1 MNMKRK
7 IFSVAAVGAV
17 AVLGA
22 ALFFFTPVFGFTQVK
37 TTAPAPLSQPAQP
50 AVPVQLAALSSTLE
64 PLQEAFRSVT
74 QKVLP
79 SIVEIDVTQT
89 ITQQVPQS
97 NFPFDFGL
105 PFDQGNGNGNGSGNR
120 SRTFRQSGLGSGIIV
135 KHSGSRYY
143 VLTNNHVVK
152 DASDISVKLNDLRVF
167 KARTVGTDPRRDVAL
182 VSFDT
187 RESIPVA
194 DLGDSNTLQVGDIVF
209 AIGNPFG
216 FESTVTMG
224 IVSAL
229 GRRGQGDVA
238 SYTDYIQT
246 DAAINQGNSGGALVN
261 IKGQVIGM
269 NTWIAAPTGGNI
281 GLGFAIPINNARQP
295 IQDFITKGKV
305 DYGWLGAQIADIQDN
320 DTYPGFAADLKL
332 QGVKGAFIMEIYK
345 GSPADRAGVLPG
357 DYVTR
362 VDTTDVT
369 NAQDLTKVVGSLA
382 AGKTYTFSVMRYG
395 EKITVPV
402 KIGVRDDKDQVAQGK
417 NLWPGMT
424 VIDINDQVRQQVD
437 IPRGT
442 QGVVVGYVPDQDSP
456 ASIAGLKPGDVITAV
471 NGKATRNMMD
481 YYRALNG
488 GSGRNVMFTIERG
501 GSEISI
507 GLDR

>member
-1 MNMKRK
+1 MKRK
-7 IFSVAAVGAV
+7 IYSLAAVGAA
-17 AVLGA
+17 AVLA
-22 ALFFFTPVFGFTQVK
+22 TALFLLAPTLGFTQVK
-37 TTAPAPLSQPAQP
+37 TTAGAQASPAAQP

-64 PLQEAFRSVT
+64 PLQDAFRAVT

-79 SIVEIDVTQT
+79 SVVEIDVTQT
-89 ITQQVPQS
+89 ITQQVPQYNS
-97 NFPFDFGL
+97 PFNFGFPFDQG
-105 PFDQGNGNGNGSGNR
+105 QGNGNGNGGGNR

-135 KHSGSRYY
+135 QHNGGRYF

-152 DASDISVKLNDLRVF
+152 DASDISVKLSDQQVF
-167 KARTVGTDPRRDVAL
+167 KAHTVGTDPRKDTAL

-187 RESIPVA
+187 RDDIPVA
-194 DLGDSNTLQVGDIVF
+194 DLGDSNGLQVGDIVF

-229 GRRGQGDVA
+229 GRHGQGDVA

-269 NTWIAAPTGGNI
+269 NTWIAAPTGGSI
-281 GLGFAIPINNARQP
+281 GLGFAIPINNARQG
-295 IQDFITKGKV
+295 IQDFIAKGKV
-305 DYGWLGAQIADIQDN
+305 DYGWLGAQIADVQDN
-320 DTYPGFAADLKL
+320 ETYPGFASDLRL
-332 QGVKGAFIMEIYK
+332 QGVKGAFVMEIYK

-357 DYVTR
+357 DYITR
-362 VDTTDVT
+362 VDKTEVA
-369 NAQDLTKVVGSLA
+369 NAADLTKVVGSLA
-382 AGKTYTFSVMRYG
+382 AGKTYTFSVVRYG
-395 EKITVPV
+395 EKAALPV

-471 NGKATRNMMD
+471 NGKSTRNMLD

-488 GSGRNVMFTIERG
+488 NSGRNVMFTIKRD

>member
-1 MNMKRK
+1 MKRK
-7 IFSVAAVGAV
+7 TLSIAAVAAV

-22 ALFFFTPVFGFTQVK
+22 ALFLLSPASGFTQVK
-37 TTAPAPLSQPAQP
+37 TTPTAPSAQP
-50 AVPVQLAALSSTLE
+50 AVPAQLAALNLGLDTL
-64 PLQEAFRSVT
+64 QDSFRAVA
-74 QKVLP
+74 QKILP
-79 SIVEIDVTQT
+79 SVVEIDVTQT
-89 ITQQVPQS
+89 ITQQVPQFS
-97 NFPFDFGL
+97 FPFDFGF
-105 PFDQGNGNGNGSGNR
+105 PFDQSPGNGGGNNR
-120 SRTFRQSGLGSGIIV
+120 ARTFRQSGLGSGIV
-135 KHSGSRYY
+135 VQHSGNRYY

-152 DASDISVKLNDLRVF
+152 DASDISVKLNDQRTF
-167 KARTVGTDPRRDVAL
+167 KARTVGTDPRKDTAL

-187 RESIPVA
+187 RDSIPVA
-194 DLGDSNTLQVGDIVF
+194 ELGDSDTLQVGDIVF
-209 AIGNPFG
+209 AVGNPFG
-216 FESTVTMG
+216 FESTVTQG

-229 GRRGQGDVA
+229 GRRAQGDAA

-261 IKGQVIGM
+261 IKGEVIGM

-281 GLGFAIPINNARQP
+281 GLGFAIPINNARQA
-295 IQDFITKGKV
+295 IQDFIAKGKV
-305 DYGWLGAQIADIQDN
+305 DYGWLGAQIADIQDK

-332 QGVKGAFIMEIYK
+332 DGVKGAFIMEIFK
-345 GSPADRAGVLPG
+345 GSPADKAGVLPG

-362 VDTTDVT
+362 VD
-369 NAQDLTKVVGSLA
+369 NADISSAAELTKAVGSLP
-382 AGKTYTFSVMRYG
+382 AGSTHTFSLIRYG
-395 EKITVPV
+395 EKASVTV

-456 ASIAGLKPGDVITAV
+456 ASIAGLKPGDVVTRV
-471 NGKATRNMMD
+471 NGKPTRNMME
-481 YYRALNG
+481 YYKALNS
-488 GSGRNVMFTIERG
+488 GSGRNVMFTIERD